1 MKGVPF
7 KMNIMDYI
15 KGLNFNAICYKL
27 AQYEIGGRL
36 YFGDKDLRNEIQ
48 LAGSKRI
55 YLNKIAKYYFD
66 TFGNEKAA
74 MDWFE
79 KKDESTIESFLLEFY
94 CAY

>member
-1 MKGVPF
+1 
-7 KMNIMDYI
+7 MN
-15 KGLNFNAICYKL
+15 N
-27 AQYEIGGRL
+27 
-36 YFGDKDLRNEIQ
+36 
-48 LAGSKRI
+48 
-55 YLNKIAKYYFD
+55 IAKYYFD